1 MYFILNTYTY
11 YYISSY
17 SFVGQS
23 EVGQNLLIYKH
34 LACIHIST
42 IGLVA
47 VQNREPRSLWTA

>member
-1 MYFILNTYTY
+1 MYLFHFKHIY
-11 YYISSY
+11 YN
-17 SFVGQS
+17 FVGQS

-42 IGLVA
+42 IGLVP